1 LKGEVVEQKISGKRY
16 ERLSVMALRNDEHL
30 FVEPIIYQGMVNSQV
45 VLAYFQKV
53 LPTLKEHSVVIMDNA
68 SYHKSKEL
76 QNLFDQYNHI
86 LLFLP
91 PYSPELNPIEKL
103 WGTIKQNLRYY
114 YNSSISLYEN
124 LSNAICQF

>member
-1 LKGEVVEQKISGKRY
+1 
-16 ERLSVMALRNDEHL
+16 MALRNHEHS

-45 VLAYFQKV
+45 VLAYFKKV
-53 LPTLKEHSVVIMDNA
+53 LPTLKEQSVVIMDNA

-76 QNLFDQYNHI
+76 QSLFDEYNHI

-103 WGTIKQNLRYY
+103 WGTVKQNLRYY
-114 YNSSISLYEN
+114 YNSSLSLYEN
-124 LSNAICQF
+124 LSSVICQF